1 MLAPIGTR
9 GQALNAPRAQ
19 VAGQIDSSRPTVRL
33 EVRVS
38 DGAWRLHH
46 ATLARPGVAV
56 VACLILSQGA
66 FARHPL
72 GNPFPAGA
80 AFPFVLR

>member
-9 GQALNAPRAQ
+9 GQALNAHRAQ

-33 EVRVS
+33 EARAS
-38 DGAWRLHH
+38 GGAWRLHH
-46 ATLARPGVAV
+46 ATLARLASQSSPASFSHGAV
-56 VACLILSQGA
+56 
-66 FARHPL
+66 ARHPL